1 MPALTTGGLFNAHT
15 YRPAGEDVPF
25 NRKMTKPSS
34 KKTVAIIP
42 SAGMGRR
49 MGSRKKN
56 YMDLLD
62 RPVLAHTLAAFE
74 NAASIDSVIVVV
86 PHADEQFCR
95 EEIVAK
101 YGFRKVAAVVAGG
114 AERQDSVKNGIRAAG
129 KDFGLIAVH
138 DGARPLVTPD
148 IIDRTVEAA
157 LEHGAAIAAVAVK
170 DTVKESSGG
179 FVRRTVPREDLL
191 SVQTPQVFARETLEA
206 SFKKAA
212 QEGFM
217 GTDESSLAERAG
229 FAVRVVEGSYEN
241 IKITT
246 PEDMAFAECIMKK
259 RLGA

>member
-1 MPALTTGGLFNAHT
+1 
-15 YRPAGEDVPF
+15 
-25 NRKMTKPSS
+25 MTNPSN

-56 YMDLLD
+56 YLTLLD

-74 NAASIDSVIVVV
+74 NAASIQSVIIVV
-86 PHADEQFCR
+86 PPEDELFCR
-95 EEIVAK
+95 DEIVSR
-101 YGFRKVAAVVAGG
+101 YGFKKVIAIVAGG
-114 AERQDSVKNGIRAAG
+114 AERQDSVKNGIKAAG
-129 KDFGLIAVH
+129 SGFRLIAVH

-157 LEHGAAIAAVAVK
+157 LEHGAAIAAVPVK

-179 FVRRTVPREDLL
+179 FVRRTVPREALL
-191 SVQTPQVFARETLEA
+191 SVQTPQAFSRETLEEA
-206 SFKKAA
+206 FKKAG
-212 QEGFM
+212 EDGFT
-217 GTDESSLAERAG
+217 GTDESSLVERAG

-246 PEDMAFAECIMKK
+246 PEDMAFAECILKK
-259 RLGA
+259 RLGADK